1 MSAPQSVAVPFLCGH
16 APVLLVDD
24 VGAAVDY
31 YSTVLGFRQDFLWS
45 DPPTYGGVSPDN
57 VTLHFAKAD
66 KPGGLNSARA
76 AGTTTKA
83 DLNVFV
89 RGIHDL
95 YHDLV
100 QRGARIDGP
109 PVEQL
114 YGMTNCHVD
123 DLNGYRLCFGQA
135 TSTCKEETTD

>member
-1 MSAPQSVAVPFLCGH
+1 MSAPQSDAVPSLGGH
-16 APVLLVDD
+16 APVFLVDD
-24 VGAAVDY
+24 VGAAVEY

-45 DPPTYGGVSPDN
+45 DPPTYGGVSRDS
-57 VTLHFAKAD
+57 VTIHFARAD

-95 YHDLV
+95 YHDLI

-109 PVEQL
+109 PVEQP
-114 YGMTNCHVD
+114 YGMTNFHVD
-123 DLNGYRLCFGQA
+123 DLNGYRLCLGEA
-135 TSTCKEETTD
+135 TSTCEKKAKD

>member
-1 MSAPQSVAVPFLCGH
+1 M
-16 APVLLVDD
+16 LVDD

-31 YSTVLGFRQDFLWS
+31 YVAVLGFRQDFLWS
-45 DPPTYGGVSPDN
+45 DPPTYGGVSRDN

-66 KPGGLNSARA
+66 EPGRLNSARA

-100 QRGARIDGP
+100 HRVRPD
-109 PVEQL
+109 
-114 YGMTNCHVD
+114 
-123 DLNGYRLCFGQA
+123 RLP
-135 TSTCKEETTD
+135 TR